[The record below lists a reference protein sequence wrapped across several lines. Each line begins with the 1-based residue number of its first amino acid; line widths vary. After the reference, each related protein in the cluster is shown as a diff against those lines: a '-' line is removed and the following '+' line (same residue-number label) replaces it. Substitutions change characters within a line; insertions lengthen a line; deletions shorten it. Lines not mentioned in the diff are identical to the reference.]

1 MSECQRYFY
10 LEYFKFESL
19 SAILILQTKV
29 YISTSTNV
37 DRMLE
42 EATSWPFYRIIFK
55 ALTVHWVPQAGL
67 CRGSTGWR
75 SDSARNW
82 TEIKKLAARNIFVA
96 LEKTSE
102 NDFLSERGICVSES

>member
-42 EATSWPFYRIIFK
+42 EATSWPFYRYLEHSPF
-55 ALTVHWVPQAGL
+55 TGFPQLVCVETQQGEGAIL
-67 CRGSTGWR
+67 PETELKL
-75 SDSARNW
+75 RN
-82 TEIKKLAARNIFVA
+82 
-96 LEKTSE
+96 
-102 NDFLSERGICVSES
+102 